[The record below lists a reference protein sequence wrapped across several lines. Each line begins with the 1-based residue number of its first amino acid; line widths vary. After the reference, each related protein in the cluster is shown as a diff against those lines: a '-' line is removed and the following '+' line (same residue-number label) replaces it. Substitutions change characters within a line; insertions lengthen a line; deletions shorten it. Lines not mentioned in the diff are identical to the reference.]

1 MENEATQSII
11 AMGIAYVIV
20 GILLRVII
28 ILTMVMIVRSLV
40 TDKKKKKKVT
50 LSIKDEPSK
59 LFIGYVAMIALFYYI
74 WVDFTYGFNEN
85 FNSLIWFGLFI
96 VEFVLVIPHIMDKII
111 QAIKPKENKTKG
123 A

>member
-1 MENEATQSII
+1 
-11 AMGIAYVIV
+11 
-20 GILLRVII
+20 
-28 ILTMVMIVRSLV
+28 MIVRSLV

-96 VEFVLVIPHIMDKII
+96 VEFVLVIPHIMNKII

>member
-74 WVDFTYGFNEN
+74 WVDFAYGFKEN

-96 VEFVLVIPHIMDKII
+96 VEFALVIPHIMNKII

>member
-96 VEFVLVIPHIMDKII
+96 VEFVLVIPHIMNKII

-123 A
+123 V

>member
-96 VEFVLVIPHIMDKII
+96 VEFVLVIPHIMNKII